1 MSVGLNTEHQKQ
13 MLALLT
19 SAFKGKAN
27 LEGLLKVVSIQIQ
40 DLENAFFELLTQR
53 MITWTVGYSVPNDD
67 TTGDAVTLLDAEG
80 VWLDILGRIVGEP
93 RGGRSDPDYVQAIR
107 FRIRVS
113 RSQGTPNDLQE
124 IALLGS
130 GGGTVVYTEDPS
142 SEPAWVR
149 IEVVGPTTVGL
160 GKALKA
166 GKPAGVALE
175 LISLD
180 DDTAAEFSD
189 AGTLEPYLDIE
200 DVTEDSFSDEDGG
213 YDGGLFSHFE
223 VL

>member
-1 MSVGLNTEHQKQ
+1 VSVGLNTEYQV
-13 MLALLT
+13 LALLT

-27 LEGLLKVVSIQIQ
+27 IEGLLKVFAIQMQ
-40 DLENAFFELLTQR
+40 DLENAAFELLTQR
-53 MITWTVGYSVPNDD
+53 MITWQIGYSVPNDD
-67 TTGDAVTLLDAEG
+67 TTGDSTTILDAEG
-80 VWLDILGRIVGEP
+80 VWLDVLGRIVGEP
-93 RGGRSDPDYVQAIR
+93 RGGRLDPEYVQAIR

-130 GGGTVVYTEDPS
+130 GGGTVVYTEDPA
-142 SEPAWVR
+142 SEPAWLR

-160 GKALKA
+160 AKALKA

-189 AGTLEPYLDIE
+189 AGSLVPYLDIE
-200 DVTEDSFSDEDGG
+200 DTTEDSFSDEDGA
-213 YDGGLFSHFE
+213 YDGGLFSNFE